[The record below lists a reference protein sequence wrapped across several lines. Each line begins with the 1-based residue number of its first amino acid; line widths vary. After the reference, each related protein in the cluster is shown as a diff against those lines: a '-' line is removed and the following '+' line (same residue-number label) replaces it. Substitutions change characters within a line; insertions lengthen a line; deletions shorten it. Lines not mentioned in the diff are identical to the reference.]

1 MADEESVPIPDW
13 HRKIIEERLKSHRA
27 NPSESR
33 PWDEVRNEI
42 LEKLRKRRTR

>member
-27 NPSESR
+27 KPS
-33 PWDEVRNEI
+33 
-42 LEKLRKRRTR
+42 RK